1 MKTEIHLRVY
11 IFQKKNGLNGWQENR
26 SIHIDIID
34 IQAIRMQLSEI
45 PNSLLFSSQN
55 IFKKWLIKMFI
66 FTNTSEF
73 IRSL

>member
-1 MKTEIHLRVY
+1 MKTEIHSKVY
-11 IFQKKNGLNGWQENR
+11 IFQKENGLNGWQENR

-55 IFKKWLIKMFI
+55 I
-66 FTNTSEF
+66 
-73 IRSL
+73 